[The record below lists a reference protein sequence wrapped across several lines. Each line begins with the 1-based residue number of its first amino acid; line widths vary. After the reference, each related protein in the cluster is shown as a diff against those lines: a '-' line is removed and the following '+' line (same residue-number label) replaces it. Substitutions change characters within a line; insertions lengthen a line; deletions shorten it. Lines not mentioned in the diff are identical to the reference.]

1 MGSVR
6 VGVDIGGTFTD
17 VAVLDETLGS
27 ISVSKVSTTPKNFV
41 DGFLNGIK
49 KSKTSPKDTSYLI
62 HGTTVVTNAV
72 IQRKLPVTALL
83 MTKGFRDTLEIM
95 RGNRPSW
102 GLYDIRW
109 KKPTPI
115 IQRHFRF
122 EIPERVD
129 YKGRVVKPLDED
141 QALSVIADLKERK
154 VQSIGV
160 CFLFSNV
167 NPSHEHRMA
176 ELISRELPDVSISL
190 SSEVNP
196 EVREYERTSTIAID
210 ASVKPVVADYLARL
224 ERELSELGFDCPLMI
239 MKSSG
244 GMMSSHLAR
253 NIPIHTIESG
263 PAGGVIGSANLTT
276 TAFSTKNLL
285 AIDMGGTTFK
295 VSVIEDGKPRLKNE
309 GEIEWGVPYRIPMI
323 DLSEIGSGG
332 GSIAWIDRGG
342 LLRTGPQSAG
352 ADPGPVC
359 YGLGGTHPTFTD
371 ASLILGRINPR
382 YLLGGDMK
390 LDIHASEETIRREI
404 AAPLGMDV
412 LEAASGIVKIAEANM
427 LGSMRVSSVQRGY
440 DPRDFVTVAYGGAG
454 PLVATSLAQELGSPS
469 VLIPPHPGIF
479 SAIGMLYSDL
489 RLDQSRTFMGR
500 IDQIKMADMNTTYE
514 DLESKALSSMSEEGF
529 KGITTILRSA
539 DVRYVGQNYEVSTP
553 IPNGSLES
561 KRQEITDNFNKEHKR
576 LYAHYKPDEPV
587 EILTLRVAAIGSM
600 LKPTTK
606 QIEAS
611 SDTSKAQ
618 RGERD
623 VYFEE
628 SNDFQRTPIFERTF
642 LGRGTSIM
650 GPGILE
656 EMDSTTVVRPGQTA
670 LIDDFGN
677 ICIKLR

>member
-1 MGSVR
+1 MGSMR

-17 VAVLDETLGS
+17 VAVLNEMSGS
-27 ISVSKVSTTPKNFV
+27 IRISKVPTTPRNFV
-41 DGFLNGIK
+41 EGFLNGIR
-49 KSKTSPKDTSYLI
+49 KSETSPHDTTYLI
-62 HGTTVVTNAV
+62 HGTTVATNAV

-83 MTKGFRDTLEIM
+83 MTKGFRDSLEIM

-115 IQRHFRF
+115 VQRHFRF
-122 EIPERVD
+122 EISERVN
-129 YKGRVVKPLDED
+129 YKGRVVKALDEA
-141 QALSVIADLKERK
+141 QALQVVADLKRNN
-154 VQSIGV
+154 VQSVGI

-167 NPSHEHRMA
+167 NSSHERRVA
-176 ELISRELPDVSISL
+176 ELISRELPGVSVSL

-196 EVREYERTSTIAID
+196 EVREYERTSTVAID
-210 ASVKPVVADYLARL
+210 ASVKPVVAEYLARL
-224 ERELSELGFDCPLMI
+224 EAALSNLGFKCPLMI

-253 NIPIHTIESG
+253 RIPIHTIESG

-276 TAFSTKNLL
+276 TVFSTKNLL

-323 DLSEIGSGG
+323 DLSEIGAGG

-342 LLRTGPQSAG
+342 ILRVGPQSAG

-359 YGLGGTHPTFTD
+359 YRLGGTHPTFTD
-371 ASLILGRINPR
+371 ASLVLGRINPS
-382 YLLGGDMK
+382 YLLGGEMK
-390 LDIHASEETIRREI
+390 LDMQASEEAIRREI
-404 AAPLGMDV
+404 ATPLGMDV

-440 DPRDFVTVAYGGAG
+440 DPRDFVTIAYGGAG
-454 PLVATSLAQELGSPS
+454 PLVASSLAQELGSPS

-479 SAIGMLYSDL
+479 SAIGMLYSDM

-500 IDQIKMADMNTTYE
+500 IDQIKMADMIDVYE
-514 DLESKALSSMSEEGF
+514 ELESASLSSMRGEGF
-529 KGITTILRSA
+529 KGNTAIVRSA
-539 DVRYVGQNYEVSTP
+539 DLRYVGQNYEVSTP
-553 IPNGSLES
+553 IPSGTLET
-561 KRQEITDNFNKEHKR
+561 KRQEIIDNFNKEHKR
-576 LYAHYKPDEPV
+576 LYAHSKPDEPI

-600 LKPTTK
+600 LKPRMT
-606 QIEAS
+606 QIEPVA
-611 SDTSKAQ
+611 TSKPQ
-618 RGERD
+618 RTDRD

-628 SNDFQRTPIFERTF
+628 TDDFQRTPIYERST
-642 LGRGTSIM
+642 LEKDMSIV
-650 GPGILE
+650 GPGIIE

-677 ICIKLR
+677 ICLKLK

>member
-1 MGSVR
+1 MR

-17 VAVLDETLGS
+17 VAVLNEMSGS
-27 ISVSKVSTTPKNFV
+27 IRISKVPTTPRNFV
-41 DGFLNGIK
+41 EGFLNGIR
-49 KSKTSPKDTSYLI
+49 KSETSPHDTTYLI
-62 HGTTVVTNAV
+62 HGTTVATNAV

-83 MTKGFRDTLEIM
+83 MTKGFRDSLEIM

-115 IQRHFRF
+115 VQRHFRF
-122 EIPERVD
+122 EISERVN
-129 YKGRVVKPLDED
+129 YKGRVVKALDEA
-141 QALSVIADLKERK
+141 QALQVVADLKRNN
-154 VQSIGV
+154 VQSVGI

-167 NPSHEHRMA
+167 NSSHERRVA
-176 ELISRELPDVSISL
+176 ELISRELPGVSVSL

-196 EVREYERTSTIAID
+196 EVREYERTSTVAID
-210 ASVKPVVADYLARL
+210 ASVKPVVAEYLARL
-224 ERELSELGFDCPLMI
+224 EAALSNLEFKCPLMI

-253 NIPIHTIESG
+253 RIPIHTIESG

-276 TAFSTKNLL
+276 TVFSTKNLL

-323 DLSEIGSGG
+323 DLSEIGAGG

-342 LLRTGPQSAG
+342 ILRVGPQSAG

-359 YGLGGTHPTFTD
+359 YRLGGTHPTFTD
-371 ASLILGRINPR
+371 ASLVLGRINPS
-382 YLLGGDMK
+382 YLLGGEMK
-390 LDIHASEETIRREI
+390 LDMQASEEAIRREI
-404 AAPLGMDV
+404 ATPLGMDV

-440 DPRDFVTVAYGGAG
+440 DPRDFVTIAYGGAG
-454 PLVATSLAQELGSPS
+454 PLVASSLAQELGSPS

-479 SAIGMLYSDL
+479 SAIGMLYSDM

-500 IDQIKMADMNTTYE
+500 IDQIKMADMIDVYE
-514 DLESKALSSMSEEGF
+514 ELESASLSSMRGEGF
-529 KGITTILRSA
+529 KGNTAIVRSA
-539 DVRYVGQNYEVSTP
+539 DLRYVGQNYEVSTP
-553 IPNGSLES
+553 IPSGTLET
-561 KRQEITDNFNKEHKR
+561 KRQEIIDNFNKEHKR
-576 LYAHYKPDEPV
+576 LYAHSKPDEPI

-600 LKPTTK
+600 LKPRMT
-606 QIEAS
+606 QIETVA
-611 SDTSKAQ
+611 TSKPQ
-618 RGERD
+618 RTDRD

-628 SNDFQRTPIFERTF
+628 TDDFQRTPIYERST
-642 LGRGTSIM
+642 LEKDMSIV
-650 GPGILE
+650 GPGIIE

-677 ICIKLR
+677 ICLKLK

>member
-1 MGSVR
+1 MR

-17 VAVLDETLGS
+17 VAVLNEMSGS
-27 ISVSKVSTTPKNFV
+27 IRISKVPTTPRNFV
-41 DGFLNGIK
+41 EGFLNGIR
-49 KSKTSPKDTSYLI
+49 KSETSPHDTTYLI
-62 HGTTVVTNAV
+62 HGTTVATNAV

-83 MTKGFRDTLEIM
+83 MTKGFRDSLEIM

-115 IQRHFRF
+115 VQRHFRF
-122 EIPERVD
+122 EISERVN
-129 YKGRVVKPLDED
+129 YKGRVVKALDEA
-141 QALSVIADLKERK
+141 QALQVVADLKRNN
-154 VQSIGV
+154 VQSVGI

-167 NPSHEHRMA
+167 NSSHERRVA
-176 ELISRELPDVSISL
+176 ELISRELPGVSVSL

-196 EVREYERTSTIAID
+196 EVREYERTSTVAID
-210 ASVKPVVADYLARL
+210 ASVKPVVAEYLARL
-224 ERELSELGFDCPLMI
+224 EAALSNLEFKCPLMI

-253 NIPIHTIESG
+253 RIPIHTIESG

-276 TAFSTKNLL
+276 TVFSTKNLL

-323 DLSEIGSGG
+323 DLSEIGAGG

-342 LLRTGPQSAG
+342 ILRVGPQSAG

-359 YGLGGTHPTFTD
+359 YRLGGTHPTFTD
-371 ASLILGRINPR
+371 ASLVLGRINPS
-382 YLLGGDMK
+382 YLLGGEMK
-390 LDIHASEETIRREI
+390 LDMQASEEAIRREI
-404 AAPLGMDV
+404 ATPLGMDV

-440 DPRDFVTVAYGGAG
+440 DPRDFVTIAYGGAG
-454 PLVATSLAQELGSPS
+454 PLVASSLAQELGSPS

-479 SAIGMLYSDL
+479 SAIGMLYSDM

-500 IDQIKMADMNTTYE
+500 IDQIKMADMIDVYE
-514 DLESKALSSMSEEGF
+514 ELESASLSSMRGEGF
-529 KGITTILRSA
+529 KGNTAIVRSA
-539 DVRYVGQNYEVSTP
+539 DLRYVGQNYEVSTP
-553 IPNGSLES
+553 IPSGTLET
-561 KRQEITDNFNKEHKR
+561 KRQEIIDNFNKEHKR
-576 LYAHYKPDEPV
+576 LYAHSKPDEPI

-600 LKPTTK
+600 LKPRMT
-606 QIEAS
+606 QIEPVA
-611 SDTSKAQ
+611 TSKPQ
-618 RGERD
+618 RTDRD

-628 SNDFQRTPIFERTF
+628 TDDFQRTPIYERST
-642 LGRGTSIM
+642 LEKDMSIV
-650 GPGILE
+650 GPGIIE

-677 ICIKLR
+677 ICLKLK